1 MPRRDSLDI
10 PGTGGKTREESTV
23 FPQIVLGISS
33 GSLLGISPFSIP
45 MRQNRTI
52 FYQHHILGNVLDC
65 QILACN
71 CLGHYC
77 CASRHHSADY
87 SLQPP

>member
-1 MPRRDSLDI
+1 MPRRDPLDI
-10 PGTGGKTREESTV
+10 PRTICGNTVDSSLFFSTV
-23 FPQIVLGISS
+23 PGISS
-33 GSLLGISPFSIP
+33 ESLLGISPYSIP
-45 MRQNRTI
+45 MRQKRTI
-52 FYQHHILGNVLDC
+52 FYQHDILGTVLDC